1 MIPDGRPPVPPESQ
15 MKTYTNPV
23 FGYRR
28 SADQRPGEAARHPV
42 VVVGAGPVG
51 LCTAIDLAMQG
62 TPVVVLDDDQTV
74 SVGSRAVCYAK
85 RTLEILDRLGCGQP
99 VVERGISWNRGRVF
113 LRDREVYGFD
123 LLPESGHARP
133 AFVNL
138 QQYHLEEILVARA
151 GQLPLLQLR
160 WRNRVTAVE
169 PQQEGVMLRVDTPDG
184 PYALRADWLVV
195 ADGARSPVRH
205 MLGLES
211 RGQVF
216 QDRFL
221 IADVLMKLDHPTE
234 RWFWFDPPFHPG
246 QSVLLHRQ
254 ADNVW
259 RVDFQLGWDA
269 DPEAER
275 QPERVL
281 PRLRQMLGDREFELE
296 WVSVYTFQCR
306 RMDRFR
312 HGRVIFT
319 GDAAHQVS
327 PFGARGANSGIQDAD
342 ALGWR
347 LAAVVRGRAEP
358 SVIDVWSAERE
369 AAADENILNSTRSTD
384 FITPKSDVARAFRD
398 ATLELAEHLPF
409 ARRLVNSG
417 RLSTPATLDASAANT
432 ADTDAFA
439 APAMR
444 PGAPS
449 VDAPLASPAGEP
461 VWWLQQVGGR
471 FDLLLFATADDAASS
486 TAQALALMDALA
498 PEGGV
503 VHAVLPAP
511 APQAASLADRLE
523 ARRPGAARVW
533 IDREGLLARRC
544 DAQPGTAVLLRPD
557 QHVCARWRLARP
569 AAVAAAIAR
578 CAAGPG
584 TPGGGN
590 EGTATAAGGDG
601 EGAAGGAG
609 VTAYPAVAPVARP
622 GAVDTAAATAGARP

>member
-1 MIPDGRPPVPPESQ
+1 VTPLETH

-23 FGYRR
+23 FEYRP
-28 SADQRPGEAARHPV
+28 SPDQHAGAVVRRPV

-51 LCTAIDLAMQG
+51 LCTAIDLAAQG
-62 TPVVVLDDDQTV
+62 MPVVVLDDDQTV

-85 RTLEILDRLGCGQP
+85 RTLEILDRLGCAQP
-99 VVERGISWNRGRVF
+99 VVERGISWSRGRVF
-113 LRDREVYGFD
+113 LRDREVFGFD

-138 QQYHLEEILVARA
+138 QQYHFEEALVARA
-151 GQLPLLQLR
+151 AGLPLLDLR

-169 PQQEGVMLRVDTPDG
+169 PDAEGVTLTVQTPDG
-184 PYALRADWLVV
+184 PYRLQADWLVA
-195 ADGARSPVRH
+195 ADGARSPLRH
-205 MLGLES
+205 LMGLES

-216 QDRFL
+216 HDRFL

-269 DPEAER
+269 DPDEEKK
-275 QPERVL
+275 PERVL
-281 PRLRQMLGDREFELE
+281 PRLQAMLGDREFELE

-312 HGRVIFT
+312 HGRVLFV

-342 ALGWR
+342 ALAWR
-347 LAAVVRGRAEP
+347 LAAVVRGQAGEALL
-358 SVIDVWSAERE
+358 DAWSHERE
-369 AAADENILNSTRSTD
+369 TAADENILNSTRSTD
-384 FITPKSDVARAFRD
+384 FITPKSATARAFRN

-417 RLSTPATLDASAANT
+417 RLSVPTTVDSSPGNTP
-432 ADTDAFA
+432 DTDPFA

-449 VDAPLASPAGEP
+449 TDAPLAVPSGAST
-461 VWWLQQVGGR
+461 WWLQHVGGR
-471 FDLLLFATADDAASS
+471 FDVLLFDDGSDAVRTTAEV
-486 TAQALALMDALA
+486 TGLAQALRAGRSVDFALH
-498 PEGGV
+498 V
-503 VHAVLPAP
+503 VLPSGS
-511 APQAASLADRLE
+511 PQAGVLDARLKGLQE
-523 ARRPGAARVW
+523 ARAEVLL
-533 IDREGLLARRC
+533 DHDGLLARRC
-544 DAQPGTAVLLRPD
+544 DARPGTTYLLRPD
-557 QHVCARWRLARP
+557 QHVCARWRRADG
-569 AAVAAAIAR
+569 AAMVAAMTRAL
-578 CAAGPG
+578 
-584 TPGGGN
+584 
-590 EGTATAAGGDG
+590 GTATSGSAHD
-601 EGAAGGAG
+601 
-609 VTAYPAVAPVARP
+609 R
-622 GAVDTAAATAGARP
+622 AAAALAPEA

>member
-1 MIPDGRPPVPPESQ
+1 

-23 FGYRR
+23 FEYRPCP
-28 SADQRPGEAARHPV
+28 DQRAGAIVRRPI

-51 LCTAIDLAMQG
+51 LCTAIDLAANG

-85 RTLEILDRLGCGQP
+85 RTLEILDRLGCGRP
-99 VVERGISWNRGRVF
+99 VIERGISWSRGRVF
-113 LRDREVYGFD
+113 LREREVFGFD
-123 LLPESGHARP
+123 LLPDTGHARP

-138 QQYHLEEILVARA
+138 QQYHFEEALVARA
-151 GQLPLLQLR
+151 AELPLLDLR
-160 WRNRVTAVE
+160 WRSRVTALE
-169 PQQEGVMLRVDTPDG
+169 PGPDGVTLTVQTPDG
-184 PYALRADWLVV
+184 PYRLQADWLVA

-205 MLGLES
+205 LMGLES
-211 RGQVF
+211 KGQVF

-259 RVDFQLGWDA
+259 RIDFQLGWEA
-269 DPEAER
+269 DPEEEKK
-275 QPERVL
+275 PERVL
-281 PRLRQMLGDREFELE
+281 PRLRAMLGDREFELE

-312 HGRVIFT
+312 HGRVLFV

-342 ALGWR
+342 ALAWR
-347 LAAVVRGRAEP
+347 LAAVVRGQAG
-358 SVIDVWSAERE
+358 DALLDAWSHERE

-384 FITPKSDVARAFRD
+384 FITPKSATARAFRD

-417 RLSTPATLDASAANT
+417 RLSVPTTVDASPANT
-432 ADTDAFA
+432 PDSEPFD

-449 VDAPLASPAGEP
+449 TDAPLATPSGAPA
-461 VWWLQQVGGR
+461 WWLERVGGR
-471 FDLLLFATADDAASS
+471 FELLLFDDGADPERAATDVAAI
-486 TAQALALMDALA
+486 AAALRAGCAEGFALHL
-498 PEGGV
+498 
-503 VHAVLPAP
+503 VLPP
-511 APQAASLADRLE
+511 GSPRAALLAERLE
-523 ARRPGAARVW
+523 RLPAARAEVLL
-533 IDREGLLARRC
+533 DRDGLLARRC
-544 DAQPGTAVLLRPD
+544 DARPGTTYLLRPD
-557 QHVCARWRLARP
+557 QHVSARWRSPDGARIG
-569 AAVAAAIAR
+569 AAVARALG
-578 CAAGPG
+578 AGRPPQG
-584 TPGGGN
+584 R
-590 EGTATAAGGDG
+590 
-601 EGAAGGAG
+601 GAAAL
-609 VTAYPAVAPVARP
+609 VPESRT
-622 GAVDTAAATAGARP
+622 